1 MNVLS
6 LLKNKEAL
14 ELIRKTPQQNIPGS
28 SVIFFARAFITNI
41 INTPVF
47 TEIIRVR

>member
-1 MNVLS
+1 MNVLN

-14 ELIRKTPQQNIPGS
+14 ELIRKTPQQTRPDS
-28 SVIFFARAFITNI
+28 SVIFFAGAFITSI